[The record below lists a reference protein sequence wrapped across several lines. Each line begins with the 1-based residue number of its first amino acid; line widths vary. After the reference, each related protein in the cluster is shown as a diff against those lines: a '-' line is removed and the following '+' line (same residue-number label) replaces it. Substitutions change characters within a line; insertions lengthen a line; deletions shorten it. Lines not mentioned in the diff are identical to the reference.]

1 MLHSYVIVIKSV
13 AVFSLLVQKVDG
25 VPENEKYTLHVDTL
39 HLVSEHVCVNFGIE
53 ELVREFRTD
62 LEDSAKIDIFK
73 ILSISVFSAIQ
84 HFLNLSSS
92 STNPSPPSLN
102 IQKSCFPPQYPPQKR
117 PCKGR

>member
-13 AVFSLLVQKVDG
+13 AVFSLSVQKVDG

-39 HLVSEHVCVNFGIE
+39 HLVSEHVCVNSGIE

-73 ILSISVFSAIQ
+73 ILSISANSTFSQ
-84 HFLNLSSS
+84 PLLLLSPLSQ
-92 STNPSPPSLN
+92 PPKEDRLS
-102 IQKSCFPPQYPPQKR
+102 KSCFPPQFPPQKK